1 MLQEFIEQLKDGVGL
16 NEKQAEESLE
26 SILSSDCSDQEIGS
40 FLVSLSEKGET
51 AEEIAGFSRVM
62 RRHAVQIKSD
72 HPVLIDTAGTGGG
85 ISTFNVST
93 AAAFVIAGAG
103 LPVAKH
109 GNRAI
114 TSRSGSADVL
124 QRLGVRIDRSAA
136 VSEEALNRVG
146 LCFMFAP
153 LFHPAMKR
161 VAEIRKKLARR
172 TIFNMIGP
180 LTNPAS
186 APYQI
191 IGVYSESLTEK
202 MAEALRR
209 LGCKRAWVVHGRDGM
224 DEMSV
229 STETKVVEVAG
240 TEISGFNFNPVRKSL
255 GVPAGGTPEESAQL
269 ILGIL
274 EGRVAGPA
282 RDIVILNAAAALHLA
297 SGDHFSKSIQ
307 MAEKSLM
314 SGAAVEKLKQL
325 VEAYAK

>member
-1 MLQEFIEQLKDGVGL
+1 MLREFEEQLDQGVGL
-16 NEKQAEESLE
+16 AEEQAEQALE
-26 SILSSDCSDQEIGS
+26 AILSTDCSDEEIGS
-40 FLVSLSEKGET
+40 FLMSLSDKGET

-62 RRHAVQIKSD
+62 RRHSVQIKSD
-72 HPVLIDTAGTGGG
+72 HEVLLDTAGTGGG
-85 ISTFNVST
+85 VNTFNIST

-103 LPVAKH
+103 VPIAKH

-124 QRLGVRIDRSAA
+124 LALGVQINRPVA
-136 VSEEALNRVG
+136 VSEEALNRIG

-161 VAEIRKKLARR
+161 VAKIRKELGKR

-191 IGVYSESLTEK
+191 IGVYAEDLAEK
-202 MAEALRR
+202 MADALRR
-209 LGCKRAWVVHGRDGM
+209 LGCRRAWVVHGLDGM
-224 DEMSV
+224 DEISI
-229 STETKVVEVAG
+229 SAETKIVEVTG
-240 TEISGFNFNPVRKSL
+240 SEMRTFNFNPVKRTL

-274 EGRVAGPA
+274 ERRVAGPA
-282 RDIVILNAAAALHLA
+282 RDIVVINAAAALHLA
-297 SGDHFSKSIQ
+297 SGDHLSKSIEI
-307 MAEKSLM
+307 AEESLKS
-314 SGAAVEKLKQL
+314 AAALEKLKQL
-325 VEAYAK
+325 VEAYS